1 VAARGPVLL
10 TDFLTPDRVVVP
22 LAARDKRGVLA
33 ELTRVLV
40 ARTGGAYDE
49 VLGAVQERESVLSTG
64 IGDGVAIPHARS
76 VTVPAFGVVAGVS
89 PTPIPFDAIDGQPVQ
104 LFFLIVGP
112 EAAASPHVK
121 ALSRIARLV
130 RHVEVRRELI
140 GADSPEAF
148 CRTLVEVEAR

>member
-1 VAARGPVLL
+1 MARGPVLL

-40 ARTGGAYDE
+40 TRTGGAYDE
-49 VLGAVQERESVLSTG
+49 VLGAVQERESALSTG

-76 VTVPAFGVVAGVS
+76 VTVPAFGIVAGVS

-112 EAAASPHVK
+112 AAGPHVK

-130 RHVEVRRELI
+130 RHADVRRQLI
-140 GADSPEAF
+140 RADSPEAF
-148 CRTLVEVEAR
+148 CRTLVEVEAW